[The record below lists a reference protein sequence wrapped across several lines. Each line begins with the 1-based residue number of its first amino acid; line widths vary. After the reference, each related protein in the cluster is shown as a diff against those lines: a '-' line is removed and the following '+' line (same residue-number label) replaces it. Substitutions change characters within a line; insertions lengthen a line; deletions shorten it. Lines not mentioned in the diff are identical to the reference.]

1 MSDAFALHPRLAA
14 DTGFVADWP
23 LCRVLLMNDARFPW
37 LILVPR
43 RDAVVE
49 LFDLTASEQQ
59 MLVAEASQAAKV
71 LKNWAAAD
79 KTNIAALGNVVPQL
93 HVHVIARKHTDAA
106 WPSPVWCAGGAIS
119 YPDLNAAAAALRQA
133 L

>member
-1 MSDAFALHPRLAA
+1 MHGDFALHPRLTA

-23 LCRVLLMNDARFPW
+23 LCRVLLMNDVRFPW
-37 LILVPR
+37 LVLVPR
-43 RDAVVE
+43 RDAVE

-59 MLVAEASQAAKV
+59 MLVAEASQAAKA
-71 LKNWAAAD
+71 LKDWAGAD

-106 WPSPVWCAGGAIS
+106 WPSPVWCVGSAIS
-119 YPDLNAAAAALRQA
+119 YPDLNAAAAALRRS